1 MATNTV
7 TALRRKFIIVALAA
21 TFSALLIIFAIINL
35 TNHVLATER
44 VDSVI
49 TVLHEHDGTFPEN
62 WKKQDPRYKKGTF
75 QATSETPFET
85 RYFVASFDGN
95 RDVTSVDASHIAQLD
110 EAEVRATADD
120 ILGSKSGSGYY
131 ERYRYRIFTEDDGSG
146 MIIVVDCFQQLQS
159 ADVLLII
166 SAVVMGATVIVM
178 LLLIVPLSRRFV
190 DPYVRNLER
199 QKRFVTDASHEL
211 KTPIAIIAANTD
223 LIEATEGASAWTK
236 STRAQTARLT
246 KLTGDLIELARTDEP
261 IEPSQRT
268 DVNLAAI
275 VVHEVEDFVPLAE
288 ASEKKLICQAA
299 TLDGHIAQTGTE
311 TGTALPKDRADTE
324 GDASGVRIFV
334 DGSPEELDRLV
345 SVLVENAVKYCD
357 GGGSIHVELTEHKR
371 DVVLVVSNP
380 CASLSAQDT
389 HRLFDR
395 FYRADASRSRSTGGY
410 GIGLSIAR
418 GIVARHE
425 GTIRARKLGDDLEIR
440 VVLPR
445 H

>member
-1 MATNTV
+1 MAADTV

-21 TFSALLIIFAIINL
+21 TFSALFIIFAIINL
-35 TNHVLATER
+35 TNHVLATQR

-49 TVLHEHDGTFPEN
+49 SVLYEHDGTFPEN

-85 RYFVASFDGN
+85 RYFTASFDSS
-95 RDVTSVDASHIAQLD
+95 RHVTSVDASHIAQLD
-110 EAEVRATADD
+110 EAEVRATTGD
-120 ILGSKSGSGYY
+120 ILNSKSGSGYY

-159 ADVLLII
+159 ADVLLVI
-166 SAVVMGATVIVM
+166 SAVLMGATLIVT
-178 LLLIVPLSRRFV
+178 LLLIVPLSRRLV

-236 STRAQTARLT
+236 STRTQTARLT

-268 DVNLAAI
+268 DVDLAAI

-288 ASEKKLICQAA
+288 ASEKELGCRVTACDGRCSQA
-299 TLDGHIAQTGTE
+299 GMGTD
-311 TGTALPKDRADTE
+311 AAPRQDE
-324 GDASGVRIFV
+324 GDAAGDAGGVRILV

-357 GGGSIHVELTEHKR
+357 GGGAIRVELTERKR

-445 H
+445 A